1 MKELR
6 DPVTKYAVYYNEERK
21 IWERGRMTPVEY
33 EKWLCTMTE
42 EEFAEYMS
50 SEEER
55 YRKKKEESAKK
66 AIKRARDY
74 REDTLA
80 ALEERNE
87 TGKA

>member
-1 MKELR
+1 MR
-6 DPVTKYAVYYNEERK
+6 DTVKRYAVYYNEERK

-33 EKWLCTMTE
+33 EAWLNAMSESEFQTYLEAE
-42 EEFAEYMS
+42 EEKY
-50 SEEER
+50 
-55 YRKKKEESAKK
+55 KKAKEESAKK
-66 AIKRARDY
+66 AIKRAREY

>member
-1 MKELR
+1 
-6 DPVTKYAVYYNEERK
+6 
-21 IWERGRMTPVEY
+21 
-33 EKWLCTMTE
+33 
-42 EEFAEYMS
+42 MS